1 MTAELEEYDVTHD
14 EMWDQVR
21 RIREGL
27 DAAAGELS
35 ARELVL
41 FRVLKI
47 GEEFGEVAEA
57 LHGVNG
63 TNPRKGKSHTMEDVV
78 KELVDVAVTT
88 FVALESITPDAQKE
102 FEARLQHLVDRPQ
115 RPSGEEAEFA
125 SRPPRRSARSA

>member
-1 MTAELEEYDVTHD
+1 MTGELHDATHD
-14 EMWDQVR
+14 DMWELIR

-27 DAAAGELS
+27 DEAAGDLS
-35 ARELVL
+35 SRELVL

-63 TNPRKGKSHTMEDVV
+63 TNPRKGKSHTTEDVV

-88 FVALESITPDAQKE
+88 FVALETVTPDARKV
-102 FEARLQHLVDRPQ
+102 FEERLQHLVDRP
-115 RPSGEEAEFA
+115 
-125 SRPPRRSARSA
+125 SRPAVDPA

>member
-1 MTAELEEYDVTHD
+1 MNGDLRDTTTGSMWEQISRMREALD
-14 EMWDQVR
+14 EKIGDLTER
-21 RIREGL
+21 ERI
-27 DAAAGELS
+27 
-35 ARELVL
+35 L

-88 FVALESITPDAQKE
+88 LIALETITPDARRV
-102 FEARLQHLVDRPQ
+102 FETRLQFLMDRPL
-115 RPSGEEAEFA
+115 RPSGETAA
-125 SRPPRRSARSA
+125 

>member
-1 MTAELEEYDVTHD
+1 MNGELHDATADS
-14 EMWDQVR
+14 MWEQIG

-27 DAAAGELS
+27 DEKVGDLS

-41 FRVLKI
+41 FRVIKI

-63 TNPRKGKSHTMEDVV
+63 TNPRKGRSHTMEDVV

-88 FVALESITPDAQKE
+88 FVALESITPDARKE
-102 FEARLQHLVDRPQ
+102 FEARLQFLVDRPL
-115 RPSGEEAEFA
+115 RPSGENAA
-125 SRPPRRSARSA
+125 